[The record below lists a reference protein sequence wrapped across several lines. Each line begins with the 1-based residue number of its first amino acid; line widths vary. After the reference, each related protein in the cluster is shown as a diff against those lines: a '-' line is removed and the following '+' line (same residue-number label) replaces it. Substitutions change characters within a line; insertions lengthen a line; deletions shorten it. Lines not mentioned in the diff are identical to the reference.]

1 MKAPT
6 HWTAKCPG
14 CNRSIRLPLT
24 YEGDTTVSI
33 GVDTAPMKAH
43 AAKCPAIKR
52 TDQTGKVIDT

>member
-24 YEGDTTVSI
+24 YEGDATVSI
-33 GVDTAPMKAH
+33 GVDTAPMKEH
-43 AAKCPAIKR
+43 AAACSAIKR
-52 TDQTGKVIDT
+52 TTPNEK